1 MQYLSMEQ
9 GAVTLGGTTVP
20 GVLQRLTVGGQ
31 VRYDEAEQDGL
42 SGVRRTP
49 MGWEDADIT
58 ATVLLLTDEAGTC
71 YVKARQLARLFK
83 GHDSDGNPQVYGI
96 ANAHLAAHDVDEVV
110 FDGLRTEES
119 VREDAITATLRFREY
134 TPAILAA
141 ETRTAST
148 APATSTAEPGLSSNI
163 LGGR

>member
-1 MQYLSMEQ
+1 MQYLSMEHW
-9 GAVTLGGTTVP
+9 AMTLGNTSVP

-42 SGVRRTP
+42 SGTRRIP

-58 ATVLLLTDEAGTC
+58 ATILLTTDVAGTC
-71 YVKARQLARLFK
+71 YDKARALARLFK
-83 GHDSDGNPQVYGI
+83 GHDGAGNPQVYGI

-110 FDGLRTEES
+110 FDGLRTEEDTRS
-119 VREDAITATLRFREY
+119 DAITATLRFREY

-141 ETRTAST
+141 EVRAAGTPSST
-148 APATSTAEPGLSSNI
+148 VQEPGLSSTI